1 MNTYHKDLFTITEIE
16 TKEIEIMQAYYRG
29 LFTIKEVEIMAI
41 KNFAHTMYSNKK
53 YCIIKFKN
61 GKLKYVNFDRIIIR
75 EE

>member
-1 MNTYHKDLFTITEIE
+1 
-16 TKEIEIMQAYYRG
+16 MQAYYRG
-29 LFTIKEVEIMAI
+29 LFTIKEVKIMTI
-41 KNFAHTMYSNKK
+41 KTFAHTMYSNKT

>member
-1 MNTYHKDLFTITEIE
+1 MQIYNKDLFTITEIE
-16 TKEIEIMQAYYRG
+16 TKEIEIMQAYYKG

-41 KNFAHTMYSNKK
+41 KNFADKM
-53 YCIIKFKN
+53 YCIIRFKN

>member
-1 MNTYHKDLFTITEIE
+1 
-16 TKEIEIMQAYYRG
+16 MQAYYRG
-29 LFTIKEVEIMAI
+29 LFTIKEVEIMTI
-41 KNFAHTMYSNKK
+41 KTFAHTMYSNKT

>member
-1 MNTYHKDLFTITEIE
+1 MK
-16 TKEIEIMQAYYRG
+16 AYYKG

-41 KNFAHTMYSNKK
+41 KDLVEETHY
-53 YCIIKFKN
+53 IIKFKN